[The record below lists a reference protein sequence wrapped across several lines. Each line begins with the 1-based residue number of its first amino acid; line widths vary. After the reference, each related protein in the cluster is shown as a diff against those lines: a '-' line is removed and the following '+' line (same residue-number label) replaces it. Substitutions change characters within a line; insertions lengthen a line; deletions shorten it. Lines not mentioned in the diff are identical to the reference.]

1 MKKLFFLILT
11 IGVVLAAQGQS
22 IKLMTYNVRLNV
34 ASDGQNA
41 WPVRKAFFL
50 NQLKFY
56 SPDIFGTQE
65 GLPGQVKDI
74 DEGLPDYT
82 FIGQGREGGEKGEH
96 VAMFY
101 KKDRFDLME
110 HHTFWLSDTPEKVSM
125 GWDAAYLR
133 ICTFGHFQDKQTK
146 KMFWVFNTHLDNQG
160 AKARLEAIKLILH
173 KISQIDTDHEP
184 VFLMGDFNSLPTSDV
199 VKLTKQDFT
208 STEDISQTPPFGPSG
223 TFNGF
228 DFCEPVTRKIDYIFV
243 KNPVNCKVLKY
254 AVLSDSKDCRYP
266 SDHLP
271 VYAEIKF

>member
-1 MKKLFFLILT
+1 MKKLFFLMFAIA
-11 IGVVLAAQGQS
+11 VFQVAQAQN
-22 IKLMTYNVRLNV
+22 INLMTYNVRLNV
-34 ASDGQNA
+34 ASDGDNA

-50 NQLKFY
+50 NQIRFY

-65 GLPGQVKDI
+65 GLPGQVNDI
-74 DEGLPDYT
+74 DEGLPGYT

-101 KKDRFDLME
+101 KKDRFNLLV
-110 HHTFWLSDTPEKVSM
+110 HHTFWLSDTPDKVSL

-133 ICTFGHFQDKQTK
+133 ICTYGHFQDKETK
-146 KMFWVFNTHLDNQG
+146 TKFWVFNTHLDNEG

-173 KISQIDTDHEP
+173 KISQIDTDQEP

-199 VKLTKQDFT
+199 VKLTKQEFS
-208 STEDISQTPPFGPSG
+208 STENLSQSPPFGPSG